1 MLRIRAQNLRNILD
15 KTIRQ
20 FYEGRIRISPNCR
33 HLSPARRM
41 TRKTALW
48 SVEVQRLGEV
58 GYNGR
63 LVIVITSIGQA
74 KVRIVAIF
82 KA

>member
-1 MLRIRAQNLRNILD
+1 
-15 KTIRQ
+15 
-20 FYEGRIRISPNCR
+20 
-33 HLSPARRM
+33 M

-74 KVRIVAIF
+74 KDRIVAIF